1 MQIVRGDGKSRIFN
15 QSCMVGEDFPTAHA
29 TVVLMN
35 PPFPHG
41 KNGKG
46 KSGSISVQ
54 AFIDRGLEGLQD
66 GGRLLSI
73 VPDSVLFG
81 IGEVRWCNHAC
92 MDAVSVC

>member
-1 MQIVRGDGKSRIFN
+1 MRCWPELLATQIVRGDGKSKVFN
-15 QSCMVGEDFPTAHA
+15 KSCMDGANFPTDLA

-41 KNGKG
+41 KKK
-46 KSGSISVQ
+46 KSAMSVE

-81 IGEVRWCNHAC
+81 GNDKVR
-92 MDAVSVC
+92 